1 MVELLV
7 FIVVGLIVG
16 VLARALM
23 PGPDPIGILGTILVG
38 IVGAVVGGYLWAVIF
53 GDTAG
58 VNWIGSILVAMALLW
73 IYRRMTVG
81 RTTTTRD
88 RI

>member
-1 MVELLV
+1 MVDLLV
-7 FIVVGLIVG
+7 FIVVGLIIG
-16 VLARALM
+16 VLARALL

-38 IVGAVVGGYLWAVIF
+38 VVGAIIGGYLWAAIF
-53 GDTAG
+53 GDTGG

-81 RTTTTRD
+81 RTATTRD